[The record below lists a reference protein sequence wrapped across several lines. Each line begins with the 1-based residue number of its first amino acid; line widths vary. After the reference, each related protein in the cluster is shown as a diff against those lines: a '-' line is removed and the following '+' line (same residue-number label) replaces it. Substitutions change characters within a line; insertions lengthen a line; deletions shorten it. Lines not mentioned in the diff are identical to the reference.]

1 MTQYPPGPR
10 STRVIPWGIA
20 AMPAYTFG
28 LLTPV
33 PFLFAA
39 VKLQIRKLW
48 LIVAAYGAAWVAI
61 LVLGGITPQH
71 SALNAVFGFVFIG
84 LAVAATTHAFVL
96 RRSMPPSP
104 RTQSVIGGQQP
115 PESALVS
122 DPTQAVCAQL
132 QAALSSLKYLVAT
145 HAELFPPTC
154 IQLLNETVAHMER
167 VVAHVARGGHA
178 DAELSSVQAI
188 LTDYLPTSVSTYLRL
203 PTEYAVSQRNPDGRT
218 PADELELQL
227 RLLRDSAKEAAGS
240 LYRGDALRLEEQSAF
255 LKSKF
260 GKSELDLP

>member
-10 STRVIPWGIA
+10 PTKAIPWGIA

-48 LIVAAYGAAWVAI
+48 LIVAAYGAAWIAI
-61 LVLGGITPQH
+61 LVVGGVTPEH
-71 SALNAVFGFVFIG
+71 SAVNTLLGFLFVG
-84 LAVAATTHAFVL
+84 LAVAATTHAFLL
-96 RRSMPPSP
+96 RRSMSP
-104 RTQSVIGGQQP
+104 NLRTQQVEP
-115 PESALVS
+115 PVAALVS
-122 DPTQAVCAQL
+122 DPSRALCAQL
-132 QAALSSLKYLVAT
+132 QAALSSLRHLVAT
-145 HAELFPPTC
+145 QAGLFPPTFT
-154 IQLLNETVAHMER
+154 QLLNETIAPMEQ
-167 VVAHVARGGHA
+167 VVRYAARGGHA

-188 LTDYLPTSVSTYLRL
+188 LIDYLPTSVGTYLRL
-203 PTEYAVSQRNPDGRT
+203 PREYALSQRNPDGRT

-255 LKSKF
+255 LQSKF